1 MMADVLKRYK
11 ELLIQK
17 EKYTQLLLSH
27 QIRGI
32 TTIDDTHKLAV
43 IRERRRYNEK

>member
-1 MMADVLKRYK
+1 M
-11 ELLIQK
+11 IK

-32 TTIDDTHKLAV
+32 TTIGDTHKLVA
-43 IRERRRYNEK
+43 IQKNHHKYKNL